1 MNGKPGGH
9 SPQRVWGRPRGPCP
23 DPVPATLHPLWGPA
37 SKGRRD
43 SASLVWL
50 TPRSSTVPL
59 HPRVS
64 SCKHPLPAG
73 KFEGDAGPWRLGG
86 PWQGVID
93 ICLCHYRGRMAAGM
107 APPALVP
114 SSFHP
119 GCLAAAERPPDRLAL
134 PPAPLTR
141 GAPDGPAVPEAS
153 DACGPG
159 TGRHGRVS
167 GVWDAAWAG
176 AQVSCPQPRRVPT
189 G

>member
-1 MNGKPGGH
+1 MCEWQAGG
-9 SPQRVWGRPRGPCP
+9 
-23 DPVPATLHPLWGPA
+23 PLTAVSLGPA
-37 SKGRRD
+37 EGSLSRPSARHPPSPLG
-43 SASLVWL
+43 ASLKGKAGL
-50 TPRSSTVPL
+50 CQPGLAHAQEQHRP
-59 HPRVS
+59 PAP
-64 SCKHPLPAG
+64 SCKHPLPTG

-86 PWQGVID
+86 PWQGVIC
-93 ICLCHYRGRMAAGM
+93 ICLCHYRGRMAAGT

-119 GCLAAAERPPDRLAL
+119 GCLAAAERPPDRLVL
-134 PPAPLTR
+134 PPTPLTR